1 MDIDTSFKNTKRKLL
16 TNEHRDFFKFY
27 DKTNFP
33 KMRRILRDRL
43 GTKIGYDINYDG
55 DRLSKSQMKQSIR
68 EKIFLN
74 SGFETVV
81 IKEAYGLSG
90 SGMKKISAIDELN
103 ENISNWIKR
112 SINKH
117 DAVYVEPWNDI
128 VFEFSGI
135 WSNDTSAPKFQA
147 IMTDKMGQF
156 KGHQLRESFTHSVPK
171 ILRSYC
177 LKRMVFSNW
186 QMRRLIG

>member
-1 MDIDTSFKNTKRKLL
+1 MDIDTSFKNTKI
-16 TNEHRDFFKFY
+16 TNERAQNFFKFY

-43 GTKIGYDINYDG
+43 GTKIGYDINYDSEICQS
-55 DRLSKSQMKQSIR
+55 LSETINSI
-68 EKIFLN
+68 KNLLN

-103 ENISNWIKR
+103 ENISNWIK
-112 SINKH
+112 SCINKH

-156 KGHQLRESFTHSVPK
+156 KGHS
-171 ILRSYC
+171 
-177 LKRMVFSNW
+177 
-186 QMRRLIG
+186 